1 MEILHKNNIQY
12 IVGFGILLG
21 CIREGKQI
29 DWDHD
34 SDLWVDE
41 ENVKKVIEILKNND
55 MSYYRNLGITFEE
68 VDEFQTKM
76 KFSKRRPFLYNM
88 SSSLAIKY
96 DKKLE
101 QRINQELLTKIK
113 KNIYVEA

>member
-1 MEILHKNNIQY
+1 MKYSLEAT
-12 IVGFGILLG
+12 IV
-21 CIREGKQI
+21 K
-29 DWDHD
+29 DAYD
-34 SDLWVDE
+34 
-41 ENVKKVIEILKNND
+41 EILKNND

-76 KFSKRRPFLYNM
+76 KFSKRRPFLYNL